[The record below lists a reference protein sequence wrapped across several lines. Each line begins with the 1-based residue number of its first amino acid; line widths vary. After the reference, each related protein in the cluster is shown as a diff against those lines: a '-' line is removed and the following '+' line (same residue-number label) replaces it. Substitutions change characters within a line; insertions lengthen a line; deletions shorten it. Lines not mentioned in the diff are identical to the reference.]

1 MQKINLEE
9 ISDLLSRP
17 IIWLYS
23 GNWDGKWLY
32 DLQSMKR
39 LDKIYND
46 FTNDNDSISSS
57 DSYSNDPI
65 DDTKKKYDP
74 VSFEGDEDDD
84 STVNY
89 NLSIMGHEYKIDMN
103 TMRQINL
110 QDFKKQRSIFRF
122 DMNPY
127 EKLSDANKLKKL
139 ITFGA
144 KGVSGKYFT

>member
-1 MQKINLEE
+1 
-9 ISDLLSRP
+9 
-17 IIWLYS
+17 
-23 GNWDGKWLY
+23 
-32 DLQSMKR
+32 MKR